1 MACSIEGEC
10 WLSEPYWPLA
20 EYFFVMSSTWSNELF
35 HTKTRVF
42 TLGRNASL
50 AFPELTVPPD
60 TQGSWFS
67 TSCSQGG
74 GFVGDVMVSKRFP
87 IRLSFS

>member
-1 MACSIEGEC
+1 MGLSRGKMACSIEEEC
-10 WLSEPYWPLA
+10 RISEPYFA

-50 AFPELTVPPD
+50 AFPELTVPQD
-60 TQGSWFS
+60 TQGSFLGSPLPALREEDSWE
-67 TSCSQGG
+67 
-74 GFVGDVMVSKRFP
+74 V
-87 IRLSFS
+87 